1 MIEPFSNTRRTVA
14 VRHCPAACG
23 RLARRA
29 IFGFSETPNQWLN
42 CGHPVPTRGAV
53 ARRHER
59 GTGCGGRES
68 VGAQVRSQGGLN
80 LVSDS
85 QARKTNDVS
94 AFAKASADWHLARR
108 SLLAKTGRVR
118 QNRVV
123 LTPVARA
130 QSALANSNPT
140 GVEEPLKSA
149 DDRDKTNSSPG
160 RARHKP

>member
-1 MIEPFSNTRRTVA
+1 VTQTTRCESEFTHTSRTGA
-14 VRHCPAACG
+14 ASHCPSPCG

-29 IFGFSETPNQWLN
+29 IFRFTETPNQWLN
-42 CGHPVPTRGAV
+42 SGHPVPTRGAV

-59 GTGCGGRES
+59 GMGCGGRES
-68 VGAQVRSQGGLN
+68 VGAQLMSQGGLN

-123 LTPVARA
+123 LTPVAGA
-130 QSALANSNPT
+130 KSAVANST
-140 GVEEPLKSA
+140 
-149 DDRDKTNSSPG
+149 RPG
-160 RARHKP
+160 LRSRSIRR